1 MRILL
6 SAAMVIA
13 LAQPAFAQTPER
25 MQRYGEEDK
34 VKTTQERQA
43 ERDAQKAYDKSL
55 KNIPDKGPSD
65 PWGTVRSSEAPKTP
79 AKTPAKSK

>member
-1 MRILL
+1 MRVLL

-34 VKTTQERQA
+34 PKTTQERQA
-43 ERDAQKAYDKSL
+43 ERDAQKAYNNSL

-65 PWGTVRSSEAPKTP
+65 PWGTVRSADAPKTP
-79 AKTPAKSK
+79 AKSPTKSK